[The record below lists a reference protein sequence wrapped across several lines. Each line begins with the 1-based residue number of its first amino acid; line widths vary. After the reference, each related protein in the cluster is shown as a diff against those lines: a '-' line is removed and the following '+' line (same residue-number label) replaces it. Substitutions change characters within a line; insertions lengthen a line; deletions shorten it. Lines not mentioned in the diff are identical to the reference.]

1 MKSFG
6 GKKMSKGIGLFHGY
20 HRHHGNHGHLLS
32 SHLIRDLAIGA
43 LAVKGLTSTLKDKE
57 NRK

>member
-1 MKSFG
+1 
-6 GKKMSKGIGLFHGY
+6 MSKGIGLFHGC
-20 HRHHGNHGHLLS
+20 HRHHGNHGRLLS